1 MANQTTQHHK
11 MRLRSS
17 GCLGWSYLPQE
28 VRRNILNTI
37 VDQRNPRWSALAS
50 VSKEWQSVI
59 GTRNMAKLKLRPSC
73 LEDFERAVV
82 RQRDLV
88 RHIYLNIE
96 LAEYKCTVC
105 KREEPVS
112 IHSKNMTLLASAVK
126 RILIIL
132 STWETTGP
140 LTLELNAASASDSK
154 HCFKNFRFNDE
165 HDAPDA
171 RDPVIPSE
179 TTHSDWH
186 DPKHG
191 WENGV
196 QVHPPSFDAMQ
207 RLFGLVD
214 LAYSS
219 LAVPKVNAITCLM
232 IRRQFRHCFIP
243 RQLDSILSKLDRLT
257 DIVYEP
263 WLLDYTDTRLQGRYE
278 HRGSKHPGVIG
289 MPLPRTLERLT
300 LFRDFKQCLTQSVHK
315 DPVFI
320 FARDYPGYM
329 SMDNTLGNSENLAR
343 TSLRLRELA
352 VSFIIDAIN
361 FFRAC
366 KRVWVWNDL
375 QSLSLTSNL
384 ILQDGKEKKQRI
396 DGLLIAA
403 AKLVL
408 RMPNLT
414 TMVLWNGG
422 TGRACAF
429 IYTRAKH
436 YAHITWRG
444 TWDLE
449 ISQQVLQVWED
460 VAKLHS
466 LELRAKHERLRE
478 TIRSHGDAIFHL
490 NLPCQVIEPTSLWQI
505 RMEDAQGL

>member
-17 GCLGWSYLPQE
+17 GCLRWSYLQDE

-59 GTRNMAKLKLRPSC
+59 GTRNMAKLNLRPSC
-73 LEDFERAVV
+73 LEDFEQAVV

-96 LAEYKCTVC
+96 LAEYKCTAC
-105 KREEPVS
+105 KTEVS
-112 IHSKNMTLLASAVK
+112 LSMRSKNMTLLASAVK

-140 LTLELNAASASDSK
+140 LTLELNAASASDSQ

-165 HDAPDA
+165 HDAPSA

-179 TTHSDWH
+179 ATHSDWH

-207 RLFGLVD
+207 RLFGLID

-232 IRRQFRHCFIP
+232 IRRQFRHCFMP
-243 RQLDSILSKLDRLT
+243 RQLDSILSNLDRLT

-263 WLLDYTDTRLQGRYE
+263 WLLDYTDTRYQGRFE
-278 HRGSKHPGVIG
+278 HRES
-289 MPLPRTLERLT
+289 
-300 LFRDFKQCLTQSVHK
+300 
-315 DPVFI
+315 
-320 FARDYPGYM
+320 
-329 SMDNTLGNSENLAR
+329 SE
-343 TSLRLRELA
+343 
-352 VSFIIDAIN
+352 
-361 FFRAC
+361 
-366 KRVWVWNDL
+366 
-375 QSLSLTSNL
+375 
-384 ILQDGKEKKQRI
+384 
-396 DGLLIAA
+396 
-403 AKLVL
+403 
-408 RMPNLT
+408 
-414 TMVLWNGG
+414 
-422 TGRACAF
+422 
-429 IYTRAKH
+429 
-436 YAHITWRG
+436 
-444 TWDLE
+444 
-449 ISQQVLQVWED
+449 
-460 VAKLHS
+460 
-466 LELRAKHERLRE
+466 
-478 TIRSHGDAIFHL
+478 
-490 NLPCQVIEPTSLWQI
+490 
-505 RMEDAQGL
+505 